1 MTHSQRNDRR
11 HTMNAELIVST
22 TTAATMY
29 VQWLSIFAC
38 VIQCANSLIGYD
50 CAGEGLNITTLSL
63 IDVGTCNI
71 DEIEPVQEDVFVQLM
86 QTSDYDS
93 ITVTQ
98 CKVEVDRTIYYCGM
112 HSHVS
117 VVQNGRKQYEV
128 EIGQA
133 SCARLHETG
142 TITLGGAVIDRILQ
156 NQTNYRS
163 VTLAGKASVD
173 GKCSG
178 TAYSD
183 NFGEW
188 DNVLV
193 QAAVRI
199 KLRMFDASIKRST
212 GILILPSGTHCRT
225 SAYNCIDSEGGETFW
240 PIIVQDSCHFE
251 RYDVLYEGFATRL
264 SPSAVM
270 NQTGPTVYT
279 VTTQDT
285 TFALARTTET
295 NICGYKLYRT
305 EHPKLFIMETKQNG
319 GFRTK
324 KKISVDNLDIF
335 TYVNSKFIY
344 VEKHVKTQLSRLYR
358 DIMEQKC
365 ALERQ
370 ILRNALSLAS
380 IAPDEMASQIMKTP
394 GYTAV
399 AAGEVIHLIKC
410 VPVQCKIRHSE
421 LCYNELPITYNN
433 ASVFLLP
440 RSRIITR
447 SGTIRECNELLPTM
461 YKLHDRWFKVNQR
474 PSESLPPPIIQPLT
488 QPTWSYVSPEHLA
501 TSGIYT
507 SEDLDRLKN
516 HIMFPVEKPAILNVL
531 ARGAM
536 GQAIPAGTVSITSLL
551 DEASLDKIAQNTS
564 KRIWH
569 GFLDF
574 GSASAGILAIIIIV
588 RLAKLV
594 IDTIIHGYALHS
606 IYGWSLHLL
615 GALWASVTSL
625 LLHLGKHPP
634 KSDDRKKDKPVQAN
648 DGKQSAP
655 EEEPISQS
663 NINATTASLKPDYAA
678 LHEYIYKDN
687 IELRNKTP

>member
-1 MTHSQRNDRR
+1 MTPTDTQQDQANDS
-11 HTMNAELIVST
+11 LT
-22 TTAATMY
+22 TTAVMKGLQVILALLCA
-29 VQWLSIFAC
+29 VQC
-38 VIQCANSLIGYD
+38 VHGLTGYD

-63 IDVGTCNI
+63 IDVGTCSI
-71 DEIEPVQEDVFVQLM
+71 DEIEPVQENIYVQLM
-86 QTSDYDS
+86 QSSDYDS
-93 ITVTQ
+93 VTVTQ
-98 CKVEVDRTIYYCGM
+98 CKIEIDRTIYYCGM

-117 VVQNGRKQYEV
+117 IVQNGRKQYEV
-128 EIGQA
+128 EIGQS

-142 TITLGGAVIDRILQ
+142 TISLGGAVIDRVVQ

-163 VTLAGKASVD
+163 ITLAGKASID
-173 GKCSG
+173 GRCSG

-199 KLRMFDASIKRST
+199 TLRTFDATVKRSS
-212 GILILPSGTHCRT
+212 GIVILPSGTHCRT
-225 SAYNCIDSEGGETFW
+225 SSYNCIDSEGGETFW
-240 PIIVQDSCHFE
+240 PAITQDTCHFE
-251 RYDVLYEGFATRL
+251 HYDILYEGFATRL
-264 SPSAVM
+264 SPSNVM
-270 NQTGPTVYT
+270 NQTGPVVYT
-279 VTTQDT
+279 VTTQET

-295 NICGYKLYRT
+295 NVCGYKLYHT

-319 GFRTK
+319 GFRARK
-324 KKISVDNLDIF
+324 KVSVDNLDIF

-344 VEKHVKTQLSRLYR
+344 VEKHVKTQLSRLYQ

-380 IAPDEMASQIMKTP
+380 IAPDEMASQIMKAP

-410 VPVQCKIRHSE
+410 VPVQCKVRHSE
-421 LCYNELPITYNN
+421 LCYNELPVTYNN

-440 RSRIITR
+440 RSRIISR
-447 SGTIRECNELLPTM
+447 SGTLRECNELLPSM
-461 YKLHDRWFKVNQR
+461 YKLHEKWFKVNQR
-474 PSESLPPPIIQPLT
+474 PSESLPPPVIQPLT
-488 QPTWSYVSPEHLA
+488 KPTWNYVSPEHLA

-507 SEDLDRLKN
+507 SEDLDRLRN
-516 HIMFPVEKPAILNVL
+516 HIMFPVEKPAILNVI
-531 ARGAM
+531 AKGAM
-536 GQAIPAGTVSITSLL
+536 GQRIPAGSVSISNLL
-551 DEASLDKIAQNTS
+551 DEESLDRIAQSTS
-564 KRIWH
+564 RKVWN

-574 GSASAGILAIIIIV
+574 GSASAGILGIIIIL
-588 RLAKLV
+588 RLAKLI

-625 LLHLGKHPP
+625 LLYLGKSKEPRLE
-634 KSDDRKKDKPVQAN
+634 KSNQTAKQANNDNPDDSKQRAATPEVDKP
-648 DGKQSAP
+648 QSSRY
-655 EEEPISQS
+655 EERITTEI
-663 NINATTASLKPDYAA
+663 INTPTYATLRDY
-678 LHEYIYKDN
+678 LYK
-687 IELRNKTP
+687 ETKE